1 MYLCK
6 QRLSPS
12 DAQRHPVLTSA
23 GTETRRVRVV
33 TQTILI
39 QNYHANTHNSDDL
52 YLLTDCSFTVIFMV
66 KYTSSVHESGVFKSC
81 LTMLKT
87 HFNLNYGCLTN

>member
-6 QRLSPS
+6 QGLSPS
-12 DAQRHPVLTSA
+12 DAQRHPIPTPT
-23 GTETRRVRVV
+23 GEETRRVRVV

-52 YLLTDCSFTVIFMV
+52 YLLTDCRFTVTYMV
-66 KYTSSVHESGVFKSC
+66 EYTRV
-81 LTMLKT
+81 LTYLR
-87 HFNLNYGCLTN
+87 N